1 MTNASSILS
10 TILSTF
16 DGATLCRTKGQ
27 TFIALRG
34 EVVDGVQTYI
44 KVAVSNLLSKDTTT
58 CKAFDLESAKAEYA
72 EFAKAQ
78 EAKANAPKATKAVN
92 TEAVAKRA
100 EQDKALT
107 EFFANEA
114 EEGHAYTATELCGLV
129 NGFGSVMEVGQTTK
143 RLADNGIFTIVMDG
157 TKKTYIKA

>member
-1 MTNASSILS
+1 MMNVSSVLS
-10 TILSTF
+10 TVLSTF
-16 DGATLCRTKGQ
+16 EGATLCRAKGQ
-27 TFIALRG
+27 TFVAIPTGDEAQPF
-34 EVVDGVQTYI
+34 V
-44 KVAVSNLLSKDTTT
+44 KVAVGNLLAKDTTT
-58 CKAFDLESAKAEYA
+58 CKAFDLATAVAEYA
-72 EFAKAQ
+72 EFSAKQ

-92 TEAVAKRA
+92 AEAVAKRA
-100 EQDKALT
+100 EQDKVLT

-157 TKKTYIKA
+157 TKKTYLKA